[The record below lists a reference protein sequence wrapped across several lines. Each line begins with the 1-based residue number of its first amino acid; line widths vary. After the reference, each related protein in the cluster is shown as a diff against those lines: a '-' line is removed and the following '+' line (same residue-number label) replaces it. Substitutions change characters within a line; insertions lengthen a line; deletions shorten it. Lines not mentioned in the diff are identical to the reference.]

1 MVARGWRGGPDRAR
15 DDPARSPL
23 PDFRR
28 HLSGRGRLNRRRRMP
43 YRAAMTYDAQETD
56 RRIRRTRAAI
66 SEAFIRLMFSRRY
79 DAIRTAD
86 LIAEAGVGRSTFYE
100 HFRNKD
106 EVLVAVIDPLFAP
119 LADAA
124 VGRGDVYRLQ
134 AILAHLWEQ
143 RSLGRMLFAS
153 GLLDKL
159 QRKLAAMIAARMD
172 EAGDEGPTALIA
184 AGAAAGQ
191 LAMLKQWMTGEVSC
205 PTADLARL
213 MARRTA

>member
-1 MVARGWRGGPDRAR
+1 
-15 DDPARSPL
+15 
-23 PDFRR
+23 
-28 HLSGRGRLNRRRRMP
+28 MP
-43 YRAAMTYDAQETD
+43 YRGSMTYDAQETD

-86 LIAEAGVGRSTFYE
+86 VIAEAGVGRSTFYE

-106 EVLVAVIDPLFAP
+106 EVLVAVIDPLFIP

-134 AILAHLWEQ
+134 GMLAHLWEQ
-143 RSLGRMLFAS
+143 RSLGRMLFAP

-159 QRKLAAMIAARMD
+159 QRKLAAMIAARLG
-172 EAGDEGPTALIA
+172 ETGEGPTDLIA

-191 LAMLKQWMTGEVSC
+191 LAMLRQWMTGEVSC
-205 PTADLARL
+205 PTADLAQL
-213 MARRTA
+213 LAKRTA

>member
-1 MVARGWRGGPDRAR
+1 
-15 DDPARSPL
+15 
-23 PDFRR
+23 
-28 HLSGRGRLNRRRRMP
+28 MP
-43 YRAAMTYDAQETD
+43 YRGWMTHDAQETD

-86 LIAEAGVGRSTFYE
+86 VIAEAGVGRSTFYE

-106 EVLVAVIDPLFAP
+106 EVLVAVIDPLFDP

-124 VGRGDVYRLQ
+124 VGRGDIYRLQ
-134 AILAHLWEQ
+134 AMLAHLWEQ

-159 QRKLAAMIAARMD
+159 QRKLAAMIAARLED
-172 EAGDEGPTALIA
+172 AGSEGPAALIA
-184 AGAAAGQ
+184 AAAAAGQ

-213 MARRTA
+213 MAKRTA

>member
-1 MVARGWRGGPDRAR
+1 
-15 DDPARSPL
+15 
-23 PDFRR
+23 
-28 HLSGRGRLNRRRRMP
+28 
-43 YRAAMTYDAQETD
+43 MTHDAQETD

-124 VGRGDVYRLQ
+124 VGRGDIYRLE

-159 QRKLAAMIAARMD
+159 QRKLAAMIAERM
-172 EAGDEGPTALIA
+172 EAGEGPTALIA

-191 LAMLKQWMTGEVSC
+191 LAMLKHWMTGEVSC

-213 MARRTA
+213 MAKRSV

>member
-1 MVARGWRGGPDRAR
+1 
-15 DDPARSPL
+15 
-23 PDFRR
+23 
-28 HLSGRGRLNRRRRMP
+28 MP
-43 YRAAMTYDAQETD
+43 YRGGMTHDAQETD

-124 VGRGDVYRLQ
+124 VGRGDIYRLE

-159 QRKLAAMIAARMD
+159 QRKLAAMIAERM
-172 EAGDEGPTALIA
+172 EAGEGPTALIA

-191 LAMLKQWMTGEVSC
+191 LAMLKHWMTGEVSC

-213 MARRTA
+213 MAKRSV